1 MPTNYIN
8 GKINLPLHWRC
19 EGAVFCGFNSKP
31 SKKTHVCLLREKL
44 MQHHRVEMTQD
55 LFGFAEI
62 TVPFDAKKF

>member
-1 MPTNYIN
+1 MRTYYIN

-19 EGAVFCGFNSKP
+19 EGAVLCGFNSKP

-44 MQHHRVEMTQD
+44 MEHHRVEMTQD
-55 LFGFAEI
+55 LFGYAEI